1 MTFSGKQCAATSRRT
16 GKRCGQPAVEGDD
29 FCRMHAEAKADA
41 VDAEGVEDPRAPEQE
56 APREAAKVGAPELNI
71 NALRHGAYS
80 ARLLPEEQD
89 FYNEK
94 VRTFS
99 AALGPMDTF
108 DRELVHL
115 LSIISVRLDQAVMR
129 GAEHAAYAGM
139 VKQILDLLRELRATR
154 ASRDAAAESSCVT
167 FGDLFGALTRHFAA
181 TGGSQASLVASAQS
195 TADEVRHCD
204 RCGFEMAHETQAD
217 GKSRCMNCGNTGDS
231 GAGST
236 VSGRASG
243 HAGSSAIADPSVLP
257 AGPAEP
263 KGGKS

>member
-1 MTFSGKQCAATSRRT
+1 MTFSGRQCAATSRKT
-16 GKRCGQPAVEGDD
+16 GRRCGQPAVEGDD
-29 FCRMHAEAKADA
+29 FCRMHAEAQADA
-41 VDAEGVEDPRAPEQE
+41 VDAEGVEDQRAPEQE
-56 APREAAKVGAPELNI
+56 VERPPKVGAPELNI

-167 FGDLFGALTRHFAA
+167 FGDLFAALNQHFAA
-181 TGGSQASLVASAQS
+181 RGVAPGGPAPTAQPS
-195 TADEVRHCD
+195 GTLARHCD
-204 RCGFEMAHETQAD
+204 RCGFEMAHEVQSD
-217 GKSRCMNCGNTGDS
+217 GRMTCTNCGASVQGGATPPACDARSNTQSDS
-231 GAGST
+231 AGVPVEPSAN
-236 VSGRASG
+236 S
-243 HAGSSAIADPSVLP
+243 HEPQGSQA
-257 AGPAEP
+257 
-263 KGGKS
+263 

>member
-41 VDAEGVEDPRAPEQE
+41 VDAEGVEDQRAPEQE
-56 APREAAKVGAPELNI
+56 AERPPKVGAPELNI

-99 AALGPMDTF
+99 EALGPMDTF

-154 ASRDAAAESSCVT
+154 ASRDAAAESSCLT

-195 TADEVRHCD
+195 TATEVRHCD
-204 RCGFEMAHETQAD
+204 RCGFEMAHEAQPD
-217 GKSRCMNCGNTGDS
+217 GKSRCMNCGNTPDLVGRPAAGDATGKAES
-231 GAGST
+231 ST
-236 VSGRASG
+236 
-243 HAGSSAIADPSVLP
+243 IAEPSVLP
-257 AGPAEP
+257 AGSAEP